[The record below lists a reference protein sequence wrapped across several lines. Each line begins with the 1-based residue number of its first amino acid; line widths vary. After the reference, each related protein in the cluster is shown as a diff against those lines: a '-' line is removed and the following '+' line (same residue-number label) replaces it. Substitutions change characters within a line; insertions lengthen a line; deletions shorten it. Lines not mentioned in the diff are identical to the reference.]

1 MLGIVGDAGSAI
13 LIESGC
19 ACTRPGNA
27 CPMRGGVART
37 RIGCHI
43 IRFSYGIAGH
53 GEFTDAADLDIAI
66 FAGAGTGC
74 ADEMFIIVART

>member
-37 RIGCHI
+37 RIGGAVIGLFCRVTGLLKFTCTTDFYI
-43 IRFSYGIAGH
+43 IGCTFAASSRASPMCGGI
-53 GEFTDAADLDIAI
+53 T
-66 FAGAGTGC
+66 
-74 ADEMFIIVART
+74 